1 MYREIMNEL
10 ILWKDRNNRKPLLVS
25 GVRQCGKTYIIKEF
39 GNNCFDNLAYLNFEE
54 SDNAA
59 AIFDYDFDVN
69 RIIREIEY
77 HTKAN
82 IIAGKTLLFFD
93 EIQNC
98 PRAITALKYFSE
110 NMPDLHVVCAGSLL
124 GVAIKRE
131 KISFPVGKINQTTI
145 YPMSYDDS

>member
-1 MYREIMNEL
+1 MYNYCIDAATFGGNNMYREIMNEL

-82 IIAGKTLLFFD
+82 IIAGSWPLRKSRGFIPPSTF
-93 EIQNC
+93 
-98 PRAITALKYFSE
+98 TAMEYT
-110 NMPDLHVVCAGSLL
+110 
-124 GVAIKRE
+124 
-131 KISFPVGKINQTTI
+131 ISIWTK
-145 YPMSYDDS
+145 

>member
-82 IIAGKTLLFFD
+82 IIAGKTLLFF
-93 EIQNC
+93 
-98 PRAITALKYFSE
+98 F
-110 NMPDLHVVCAGSLL
+110 
-124 GVAIKRE
+124 
-131 KISFPVGKINQTTI
+131 FF
-145 YPMSYDDS
+145 